1 MCLEFMAETYT
12 MYYSDGV
19 CLILWVYEELL
30 SLVYVLQIQMKENSV
45 PYFHKKH
52 YTVHYG
58 EVGF

>member
-1 MCLEFMAETYT
+1 MAETYK

-19 CLILWVYEELL
+19 YLILWMYKEFL
-30 SLVYVLQIQMKENSV
+30 SLCYVLQIQMKENSV

-52 YTVHYG
+52 YTVCYG

>member
-1 MCLEFMAETYT
+1 MFLEFMAETYK

-19 CLILWVYEELL
+19 YLILWMYKEFL
-30 SLVYVLQIQMKENSV
+30 SLCYVLQIQMKENSV

-52 YTVHYG
+52 YTVCYG